1 MNGIDNE
8 NILREYRKQV
18 RAKFTVVFG
27 RPPSNDNEVMA
38 YAIANFL
45 VDHNSPGREAFSMLI
60 AYAASVMRMWIP
72 KDEDLSTIDV
82 TERLIETFAQIIQ
95 IGIKEKL
102 AYETEQKRRAEKLQG
117 IKDTEALQALANKLQ
132 DLLLPKN

>member
-72 KDEDLSTIDV
+72 KDKDLSTIDV

-95 IGIKEKL
+95 IGMKEKL
-102 AYETEQKRRAEKLQG
+102 AYEAEQKRRAEKL
-117 IKDTEALQALANKLQ
+117 
-132 DLLLPKN
+132 